1 MTESA
6 VIVSDEDLSNNSD
19 DATAAQPPLKLS
31 TEEMLAAIAE
41 FVAGGVTAKRKRD
54 IYRVYK
60 SIQKPNRK
68 SGADITTGLIQRVN
82 PTPIKNWS
90 PMDPEFSK
98 VFLMGLLERKACR
111 SASAVVEG
119 NNQKFF
125 SALMISEIRG
135 SQGIK
140 QRDHASAR
148 ETLCRVLEEATATKE
163 SDAAFADAVL
173 PEPQVAR
180 QSVPWMTHS
189 TGAGL
194 LFCDASESLLNV
206 AIAAVQ
212 ARLVEA

>member
-1 MTESA
+1 MTESLLR
-6 VIVSDEDLSNNSD
+6 SDEENTSD
-19 DATAAQPPLKLS
+19 DAAAVPRGRAPLKLS
-31 TEEMLAAIAE
+31 TEEMLAAIGE
-41 FVAGGVTAKRKRD
+41 FVAVGETSKRKRD

-82 PTPIKNWS
+82 TTPIKNWS

-98 VFLMGLLERKACR
+98 VFLTGLLERKACR
-111 SASAVVEG
+111 SASAVVEA

-148 ETLCRVLEEATATKE
+148 ETLCRVLEEAAVAKQ
-163 SDAAFADAVL
+163 SDAVFADAVL

-180 QSVPWMTHS
+180 QNVPWMTHS

-212 ARLVEA
+212 ARLVEV